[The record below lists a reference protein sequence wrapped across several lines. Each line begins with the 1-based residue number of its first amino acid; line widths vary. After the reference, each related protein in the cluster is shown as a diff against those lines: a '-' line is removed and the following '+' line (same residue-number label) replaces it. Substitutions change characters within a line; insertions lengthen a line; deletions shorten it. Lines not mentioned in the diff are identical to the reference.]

1 MLINNVLAK
10 KLELLCV
17 ILLVSR
23 FIKYMSSFDDVRL
36 NTSNS
41 IDNAQLTE
49 TIYRQRKTLETI
61 FRILD
66 TDNSGIYYCLTP
78 NTAALGTGRNTSI
91 QKMAVLGVTYWA

>member
-1 MLINNVLAK
+1 MAK

-78 NTAALGTGRNTSI
+78 QYRSGLAGTPAFR
-91 QKMAVLGVTYWA
+91 KCRYWESHMS

>member
-1 MLINNVLAK
+1 MAK

-78 NTAALGTGRNTSI
+78 QYRSGLAGTPVFR
-91 QKMAVLGVTYWA
+91 KWRYWESHNIMS